1 MQSTTTN
8 KDEGSHWVS
17 PTRVVIDLSSLPH
30 REEFA
35 RPLPAPSGFL
45 VMSCTGTVEEIVGEC
60 QRVAPCVLVIGEESM
75 EKLSSH
81 GFPSSIGFG
90 GSVRVLVLGSHQ
102 DSELIERWL
111 CMGCVGY
118 VSLDV
123 TRQKLWKAIRAVAS
137 GEVWAG
143 RKTLSQVMNKL
154 IFKQCLQDLTVQER
168 VILQLIARGLP
179 NRAIANRLCV
189 THETIRWHIRS
200 LYSKIGVHDRFCAM
214 MYGSRLLE
222 TEKSPGPSG
231 MSGVPRIPASGV
243 VLQKQGTAKV
253 SIAKLKGGTA

>member
-1 MQSTTTN
+1 MQSKTIY
-8 KDEGSHWVS
+8 KDESSHWVS
-17 PTRVVIDLSSLPH
+17 PTRVIIDLSSLPH

-45 VMSCTGTVEEIVGEC
+45 VMNCTGTVEEIAGEC
-60 QRVAPCVLVIGEESM
+60 QRVAPCVLVIGEASL
-75 EKLSSH
+75 EKLASS

-90 GSVRVLVLGSHQ
+90 GSVRVLVLGSHKN
-102 DSELIERWL
+102 SELIERWL
-111 CMGCVGY
+111 CMGCMGY
-118 VSLDV
+118 MSLEV
-123 TRQKLWKAIRAVAS
+123 TRPKLWKAIRAVAS

-154 IFKQCLQDLTVQER
+154 IFKQCLQDLTVQEK
-168 VILQLIARGLP
+168 VILQLIACGLP
-179 NRAIANRLCV
+179 NRAIADRLCV

-222 TEKSPGPSG
+222 AEKVPGPIQTAG
-231 MSGVPRIPASGV
+231 IPSMHSPGV

-253 SIAKLKGGTA
+253 SIGKLKGGSA